1 MGKQSRRCREAPTGC
16 VMRVVA
22 IDGNAGSFDVV
33 NKYIMS
39 ITDIDSPCTWAFTAH
54 ASKAKRFKDCEEAM
68 ELYHM
73 QSIQHPLRSD
83 GKPNRPLTIFSMLI
97 GEE

>member
-1 MGKQSRRCREAPTGC
+1 
-16 VMRVVA
+16 MRVVA
-22 IDGNAGSFDVV
+22 IAGNAGSFDHVV

-39 ITDIDSPCTWAFTAH
+39 ITDIDYPCTWAFTAH
-54 ASKAKRFKDCEEAM
+54 AAKAKRFKDCEEAM